1 MIENYNYSNSEISKE
16 LQWFMETL
24 EKEFHI
30 KAAAEDIG
38 LEATEFSTDEVAD
51 FFVPTELFEEVPTT
65 FLYEVMVV
73 DDEEGN
79 EWVGAIAFYPDTPN
93 WCLQVIMRNDE
104 IIFRKVLSFID

>member
-1 MIENYNYSNSEISKE
+1 MIESNGQNNGEISKE
-16 LQWFMETL
+16 VHWFLETL

-38 LEATEFSTDEVAD
+38 LEATELSTDEVAD
-51 FFVPTELFEEVPTT
+51 LFVPKELFEEVPTT

-73 DDEEGN
+73 DDEEKS

-93 WCLQVIMRNDE
+93 WCLQVITRNDE
-104 IIFRKVLSFID
+104 IVFRKVLSSIN